1 MKAKKVLIAL
11 VFILLFAV
19 LGIYIVSTSGGQ
31 NTSGRVDVRLNEI
44 MLSNKGAAADKN
56 GEFYDYIEL
65 YNGSDRDA
73 DISGYGLTDELVSG
87 AKFVFP
93 NGTVVPANGFIVV
106 YCSGEK
112 SEGLYASF
120 KLSATDVV
128 IFMDSTGRVIDSIDL
143 ISVTSG
149 KTLSIDDKGK
159 WVEMDPSPNYPNTPE
174 GIEAAKSSRYEGQKV
189 EGLYINEF
197 MASNASTL
205 RDSFGEYSDW
215 IELYNA
221 TDAEID
227 LSGFCLSDDIN
238 STQKFEFPEGVK
250 IDAKGYLIVF
260 CTGRGEVT
268 ENGEIHANFGLRKY
282 KEDVVLTTPKG
293 VIIDAYSY
301 LDMQTDVSMARTPDG
316 TGDFV
321 AASAPT
327 PGFPNNSEGE
337 EMAMQKY
344 SMNIGDLYISEM
356 MGLNNSYLIYNGAY
370 HDWVELHNKGSE
382 SINLSGYSLSTDARD
397 PGMWRFGDV
406 TIDAGQYLTIVCMGE
421 EYNPEAT
428 VLQTDFNISAE
439 GESVFLFGPEGE
451 LLDKLSCGMFF
462 TDKSVGKE
470 PDGTYMIYS
479 TPTPKEANSGGV
491 KGGTDMPSFT
501 LEGGAYTSA
510 QSIGINV
517 PHGATVYYTTDGS
530 MPTTHSKMYT
540 GAEITITETTVLRA
554 IAVRDG
560 RMESLACSSTYLIN
574 DSHDL
579 PVVSISVNQAD
590 FDNMYED
597 YNSRIELPMHFD
609 YIKSN
614 EQVFSHDGKIRIFG
628 AYSRMQDQKGFALLA
643 KPEAG
648 KQTFEYPFFDN
659 RPFTEYSSLVLRA
672 SGQEAKMTRMR
683 DVVITSLLDD
693 NTDLLVQAYQ
703 QCVVYVNGE
712 YRGVYNLREKVNA
725 SFIAQHYPQ
734 IDKSTIDLLVGNGN
748 KSGYVLDGSNEDYL
762 ALVEFAK
769 THDLSIKEN
778 YDHVAEQVDLENF
791 AEYTAGQLYV
801 ANTDTGNIKFWR
813 AEGTKW
819 QWISYDYCW
828 AMNSMVQGPDGN
840 YIEGYKLNA
849 VHRYLVRSGHGVNAG
864 FSNALI
870 NALLENKDFRDMFLE
885 KCAKMANEV
894 FETQKLIDRV
904 DECAEAIRSEMPRDT
919 ELWNGMSV
927 ESWNKHVERLR
938 TFARERKPYFV
949 YHLKQHFNLSSE
961 RCMELF
967 GIEGNN
973 PD

>member
-1 MKAKKVLIAL
+1 
-11 VFILLFAV
+11 
-19 LGIYIVSTSGGQ
+19 
-31 NTSGRVDVRLNEI
+31 
-44 MLSNKGAAADKN
+44 
-56 GEFYDYIEL
+56 
-65 YNGSDRDA
+65 
-73 DISGYGLTDELVSG
+73 
-87 AKFVFP
+87 
-93 NGTVVPANGFIVV
+93 
-106 YCSGEK
+106 
-112 SEGLYASF
+112 
-120 KLSATDVV
+120 
-128 IFMDSTGRVIDSIDL
+128 
-143 ISVTSG
+143 
-149 KTLSIDDKGK
+149 
-159 WVEMDPSPNYPNTPE
+159 
-174 GIEAAKSSRYEGQKV
+174 
-189 EGLYINEF
+189 
-197 MASNASTL
+197 
-205 RDSFGEYSDW
+205 
-215 IELYNA
+215 
-221 TDAEID
+221 
-227 LSGFCLSDDIN
+227 
-238 STQKFEFPEGVK
+238 
-250 IDAKGYLIVF
+250 
-260 CTGRGEVT
+260 
-268 ENGEIHANFGLRKY
+268 
-282 KEDVVLTTPKG
+282 
-293 VIIDAYSY
+293 
-301 LDMQTDVSMARTPDG
+301 
-316 TGDFV
+316 
-321 AASAPT
+321 
-327 PGFPNNSEGE
+327 
-337 EMAMQKY
+337 
-344 SMNIGDLYISEM
+344 
-356 MGLNNSYLIYNGAY
+356 
-370 HDWVELHNKGSE
+370 
-382 SINLSGYSLSTDARD
+382 
-397 PGMWRFGDV
+397 
-406 TIDAGQYLTIVCMGE
+406 
-421 EYNPEAT
+421 
-428 VLQTDFNISAE
+428 
-439 GESVFLFGPEGE
+439 
-451 LLDKLSCGMFF
+451 
-462 TDKSVGKE
+462 
-470 PDGTYMIYS
+470 
-479 TPTPKEANSGGV
+479 
-491 KGGTDMPSFT
+491 
-501 LEGGAYTSA
+501 
-510 QSIGINV
+510 
-517 PHGATVYYTTDGS
+517 
-530 MPTTHSKMYT
+530 
-540 GAEITITETTVLRA
+540 
-554 IAVRDG
+554 
-560 RMESLACSSTYLIN
+560 
-574 DSHDL
+574 
-579 PVVSISVNQAD
+579 
-590 FDNMYED
+590 
-597 YNSRIELPMHFD
+597 MHFD

-919 ELWNGMSV
+919 ELW
-927 ESWNKHVERLR
+927 HER
-938 TFARERKPYFV
+938 
-949 YHLKQHFNLSSE
+949 
-961 RCMELF
+961 
-967 GIEGNN
+967 
-973 PD
+973 